1 MVSIWRQVLGREQ
14 IGIGENF
21 FEIGGHSLRASAMA
35 SAVSKELNVDVRIG
49 DIFRTSTI
57 KALSNLIQNKEI
69 SSYKLI
75 TPADEREYYP
85 QSSAQKLLFIQN
97 QMNPQDKT
105 YNMPKGYFING
116 ELDRNRFELAFKS
129 LISRHESLR
138 TSFHWMT
145 GEPVQRIH
153 QDVEFEIDYWQADL
167 DGVGSIVSEF
177 VRPFSLDQAPL
188 LRVGLIRLSEQ
199 RHMMLYD
206 LHHII
211 ADGLSME
218 ILEREFIEIYH
229 GKVLEPLRLQYK
241 DFSEWQRNVFLNEQ
255 VAKQERFWLNRFS
268 SEIPKL
274 ALPTDYPRPSYKSYE
289 GDQVGFIL
297 DEKTTMSLKQLSLET
312 ETTLYMVLLSAFTIL
327 LSKISGQEDIVVGT
341 PVAGRTHVDL
351 ANIMGIMI
359 NNICMRN
366 LVDKDKIFMEFL
378 KEIRQ
383 NTIEAYDNQTFPF
396 EMLVE
401 KLGVTAEPSRS
412 VLFDAMFGLN
422 SNLYSNSEHD
432 TSNIEFIPSAVGNG
446 TPSII

>member
-1 MVSIWRQVLGREQ
+1 M
-14 IGIGENF
+14 
-21 FEIGGHSLRASAMA
+21 
-35 SAVSKELNVDVRIG
+35 
-49 DIFRTSTI
+49 
-57 KALSNLIQNKEI
+57 
-69 SSYKLI
+69 
-75 TPADEREYYP
+75 
-85 QSSAQKLLFIQN
+85 
-97 QMNPQDKT
+97 
-105 YNMPKGYFING
+105 
-116 ELDRNRFELAFKS
+116 
-129 LISRHESLR
+129 
-138 TSFHWMT
+138 
-145 GEPVQRIH
+145 
-153 QDVEFEIDYWQADL
+153 
-167 DGVGSIVSEF
+167 
-177 VRPFSLDQAPL
+177 
-188 LRVGLIRLSEQ
+188 
-199 RHMMLYD
+199 
-206 LHHII
+206 
-211 ADGLSME
+211 
-218 ILEREFIEIYH
+218 
-229 GKVLEPLRLQYK
+229 EPLRLQYK

-446 TPSII
+446 TAKYNLNLQGNEAQNEIQLTMEYSIKLFKRETIIRLVEDYQKILLQIIGDRSIKIKDIGIGDPFKIPKRHSSMEMVDFYF